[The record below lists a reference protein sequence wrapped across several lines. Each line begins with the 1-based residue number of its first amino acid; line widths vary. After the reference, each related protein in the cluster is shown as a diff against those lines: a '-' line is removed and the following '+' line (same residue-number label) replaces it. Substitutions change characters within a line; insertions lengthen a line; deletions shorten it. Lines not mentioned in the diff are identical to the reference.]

1 MLPGRAWTTRLA
13 SSPTRGVTRLS
24 STAGMEFVRLQVPE
38 GNVRVPLPEFEAVWT
53 EAERLFREDPRS
65 RYVGGVCAACRW
77 VAGHP
82 QGLSP
87 LYREKV
93 PATAELILRENMLAT
108 MTYLGSPD
116 GDPAIDVDWAAGVA
130 LALGWARG
138 ALEDSPLG
146 RR

>member
-1 MLPGRAWTTRLA
+1 MRL
-13 SSPTRGVTRLS
+13 R
-24 STAGMEFVRLQVPE
+24 VPE

-53 EAERLFREDPRS
+53 EAERLFQEDPQS

-77 VAGHP
+77 VAAHP
-82 QGLSP
+82 HELSP
-87 LYREKV
+87 LYRENIA
-93 PATAELILRENMLAT
+93 ATPELIVRENMLAT
-108 MTYLGSPD
+108 MTYLRSPD

>member
-1 MLPGRAWTTRLA
+1 M
-13 SSPTRGVTRLS
+13 S
-24 STAGMEFVRLQVPE
+24 STAAMGTVQLRVPE
-38 GNVRVPLPEFEAVWT
+38 GNVQVSLREFEAIWT

-65 RYVGGVCAACRW
+65 RYVGGVCAALRW

-87 LYREKV
+87 LHRENV
-93 PATAELILRENMLAT
+93 PATPDLIVRENLLANL
-108 MTYLGSPD
+108 TYLRSPD

>member
-1 MLPGRAWTTRLA
+1 
-13 SSPTRGVTRLS
+13 
-24 STAGMEFVRLQVPE
+24 MEPVQLRVPE

-53 EAERLFREDPRS
+53 EAERLFREGPRS
-65 RYVGGVCAACRW
+65 RYVGGVCAALRW

-87 LYREKV
+87 LYRENV
-93 PATAELILRENMLAT
+93 PATPELIVRENMLAN
-108 MTYLGSPD
+108 MTYLPD